1 MWPQKSIFPFLS
13 LFQSSVRKTAHAS
26 GQSALSASKFSY
38 LGLNKGYE
46 FGQTL
51 VTREFLDINLMY
63 GVMPV
68 MHLEYSSMNLH
79 PVATTVTIPIVYNSI
94 A

>member
-1 MWPQKSIFPFLS
+1 MLVASEKYFSVSVSFSVFSQKNC
-13 LFQSSVRKTAHAS
+13 KCHS

-38 LGLNKGYE
+38 LSLNKGYE

-79 PVATTVTIPIVYNSI
+79 PVATTVTIPIV
-94 A
+94 